1 MTRAGAKRALISL
14 VAAFSAVLLAG
25 CRPTATIITPA
36 KASTRDS
43 VAAAWR
49 RDTVFVHDSVIV
61 RGHGDTV
68 FVERWRRQYVERL
81 RADTVRVCSR
91 DTVRSMVEVPREL
104 TAWQKARLG
113 SWWWLAAFATLAVG
127 LILRRLFH

>member
-1 MTRAGAKRALISL
+1 MAKRAEISL
-14 VAAFSAVLLAG
+14 VAAFLGASLIG
-25 CRPTATIITPA
+25 CRPAATVTPA
-36 KASTRDS
+36 QTSKRDS

-49 RDTVFVHDSVIV
+49 RDTVFIHDSVIV
-61 RGHGDTV
+61 RGGGDTV

-91 DTVRSMVEVPREL
+91 DTVRSVVEVPREL

-113 SWWWLAAFATLAVG
+113 SWWWLAAFAALAVG